1 MIAAWLII
9 APGRGGVAS
18 PGLSH
23 LLAPWKKIRM
33 LILVNTYLLSRRET
47 LILGSTLE
55 NAAEWNPALIS
66 PYVREMDLK
75 FMSTHS
81 KKGRKCLR
89 VIRTSYPPLKDPGFT
104 LRILSR
110 HAFSF

>member
-1 MIAAWLII
+1 MIAASLTI

-23 LLAPWKKIRM
+23 LLAPWKIRM
-33 LILVNTYLLSRRET
+33 LMLVNTYLLNRRET

-66 PYVREMDLK
+66 PYVRETDLK

-81 KKGRKCLR
+81 RKGRKCLR
-89 VIRTSYPPLKDPGFT
+89 VIRTFYPPLKDPAFT
-104 LRILSR
+104 LRIPSR